1 MLHMQAW
8 LGRNNAKAGAM
19 TADTGT
25 TANTWAFLFLA
36 WLIALA
42 ASLGALFI
50 GEIMGQAPCNLCWH
64 QRAFM
69 FPLAIILAV
78 ANFRGDASVSWYG
91 VPLAALGA
99 AIAAFHSLLYA
110 GIIPAAIEPC
120 GQDGPSCSSDDMTI
134 LGVLPLPYLS
144 LAAFLSIALLLLLA
158 RRRRSA

>member
-1 MLHMQAW
+1 
-8 LGRNNAKAGAM
+8 M
-19 TADTGT
+19 TADAGT
-25 TANTWAFLFLA
+25 TANAWAFLFLA

-50 GEIMGQAPCNLCWH
+50 GEIMGQPPCNLCWH

-78 ANFRGDASVSWYG
+78 ASFRGDASVSWYG
-91 VPLAALGA
+91 LPLAALGA

-110 GIIPAAIEPC
+110 GILPAAIEPC
-120 GQDGPSCSSDDMTI
+120 GRDGPSCSSADMTI
-134 LGVLPLPYLS
+134 LGGLPLPYLS
-144 LAAFLSIALLLLLA
+144 LAAFLIIALLLLLA